1 MHTHIL
7 KNQWSGLSIS
17 CVWGRPQILSAV
29 KDVLNKVHTVLFILI
44 NKCLFGRAMCIVP
57 PTHFYD
63 ARVANLPK
71 VTVSNPLSLAEL
83 RFEVVKDGIVN
94 ANPKITTYTVKAP
107 PLRPKQS
114 LSCKQ
119 EVDEGQIIPELTGQE
134 A

>member
-1 MHTHIL
+1 ML
-7 KNQWSGLSIS
+7 FKF
-17 CVWGRPQILSAV
+17 
-29 KDVLNKVHTVLFILI
+29 VLTRTRCIWCA
-44 NKCLFGRAMCIVP
+44 CLQ
-57 PTHFYD
+57 
-63 ARVANLPK
+63 
-71 VTVSNPLSLAEL
+71 L